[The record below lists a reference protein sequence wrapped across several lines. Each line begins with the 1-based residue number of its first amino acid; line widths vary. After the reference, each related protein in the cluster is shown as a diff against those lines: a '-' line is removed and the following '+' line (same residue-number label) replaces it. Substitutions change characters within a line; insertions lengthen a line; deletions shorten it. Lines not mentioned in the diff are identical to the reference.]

1 MRKCSLIG
9 ASVLTFF
16 VLIIFQTKKHKLNHI
31 KRPMNAFMVFSQLE
45 RKKIIEVTPDK
56 HNAEISKELGRRWK
70 LLTDEGKV
78 PYKEEAERLLI
89 CHQKEYPDYKYKPRK
104 KLKPHERGHKPR
116 GRRPANPDAPRKPR
130 TRTPR
135 PNNTNT
141 PRRRGKAK
149 LLMASLRQGR
159 ASMAPLRQAASQPQ
173 PGTYIVR

>member
-1 MRKCSLIG
+1 M
-9 ASVLTFF
+9 
-16 VLIIFQTKKHKLNHI
+16 
-31 KRPMNAFMVFSQLE
+31 
-45 RKKIIEVTPDK
+45 
-56 HNAEISKELGRRWK
+56 
-70 LLTDEGKV
+70 
-78 PYKEEAERLLI
+78 
-89 CHQKEYPDYKYKPRK
+89 
-104 KLKPHERGHKPR
+104 KPHERGHKPR

-173 PGTYIVR
+173 PGIHNVHSELNIQNSEKRLLRTHCT